1 MPKVSDLVSLHLES
15 FLCDYNLSKLQQD
28 MPWSSSASTTV
39 FKNLPSNTGIWVF
52 SRWRRN
58 SHFAHSRRDP
68 ASEQYHTMRLL
79 AAVFRFCNTSAV
91 CNSPSSLAA
100 APTEHPDFSLAAL
113 VPLKPS
119 WEFPSE
125 SPSFYSTPRHH
136 RGVWRF
142 GSITHLR
149 GTWL

>member
-1 MPKVSDLVSLHLES
+1 MPKVSGLVPLHLES
-15 FLCDYNLSKLQQD
+15 FLCGYHLGKLQQD
-28 MPWSSSASTTV
+28 MPWSNSASTTV

-52 SRWRRN
+52 SRQRRN
-58 SHFAHSRRDP
+58 SNFSRPRRGP
-68 ASEQYHTMRLL
+68 ASEQYRTTRLL
-79 AAVFRFCNTSAV
+79 AAVFRFCNASAV
-91 CNSPSSLAA
+91 CNSPPSLGAAPTGHPDSSLAA
-100 APTEHPDFSLAAL
+100 R

-119 WEFPSE
+119 WQFPSK